1 MDVREEYG
9 YLSRCKQQTL
19 VGHGT
24 KPCAMEKPIKLTKIN
39 MLKMLTIVHFAKLWI
54 QMHVNLEYITT
65 LTFPTRARIRRPQ
78 NFLSFLGKAHFLSLG
93 NEFIIPSHDYCNFLL
108 TGPQP

>member
-65 LTFPTRARIRRPQ
+65 LTFPTRARAFDAHKTF
-78 NFLSFLGKAHFLSLG
+78 FLFLEKLTSFLLEMSSLYHHMTTVT
-93 NEFIIPSHDYCNFLL
+93 SS
-108 TGPQP
+108 